1 MIDGSVLIYGSI
13 LILGPQSAAHQAYDM
28 IRLNRMRRQIQRMLN
43 DKVGS
48 LKSLPPQVRARIADL
63 FRKVHRR
70 AGNRSTIIGCSS
82 KWRPNIPSP
91 SKRSARSI
99 RRFGSDCCGNGPQG
113 LLSQPTRRMIRQKH
127 AGWSETNASPRQTHR
142 QDRGHGLPVNRTPQA
157 PQQPPTLNRHPRKL
171 LAVPRIP
178 PSLSDRVP

>member
-1 MIDGSVLIYGSI
+1 
-13 LILGPQSAAHQAYDM
+13 
-28 IRLNRMRRQIQRMLN
+28 
-43 DKVGS
+43 
-48 LKSLPPQVRARIADL
+48 
-63 FRKVHRR
+63 
-70 AGNRSTIIGCSS
+70 
-82 KWRPNIPSP
+82 
-91 SKRSARSI
+91 
-99 RRFGSDCCGNGPQG
+99 